1 MVIRMNNHLE
11 SENSFS
17 ELSIQRLNRIL
28 IRLHNHPNKNENNI
42 KNLILKMIQVLDS
55 FYKDNTNK
63 IDPVDIIKAYEN
75 VLCEEFFVQQY
86 LENNLSLDEFIFETF
101 CDSESLSEEDR
112 LRIEWLHQIEEK

>member
-86 LENNLSLDEFIFETF
+86 LESNLSLNEFIFETF
-101 CDSESLSEEDR
+101 CDSESLSQEDR